1 MLRWTSQ
8 NPYAVGGKLGYSQG
22 KRHGS
27 HSNTNAFQISATG
40 VDYSHMVIEIVR
52 NGYEAKALYA
62 GRINNMELGFE
73 LLWKDQYDVW
83 RSR

>member
-1 MLRWTSQ
+1 
-8 NPYAVGGKLGYSQG
+8 
-22 KRHGS
+22 
-27 HSNTNAFQISATG
+27 
-40 VDYSHMVIEIVR
+40 MVIEIVR
-52 NGYEAKALYA
+52 NGYEAKALYE